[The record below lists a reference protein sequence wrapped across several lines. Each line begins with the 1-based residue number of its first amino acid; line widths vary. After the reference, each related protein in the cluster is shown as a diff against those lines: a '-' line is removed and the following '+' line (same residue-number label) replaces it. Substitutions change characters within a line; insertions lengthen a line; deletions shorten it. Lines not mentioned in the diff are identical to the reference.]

1 MLCLL
6 TLNSIT
12 YEKNI
17 ILILLDILNSF
28 YKKMSQLSLTLQG
41 AVGVHALQSLIKYF
55 YLYFNKSKNT

>member
-41 AVGVHALQSLIKYF
+41 VLVDIP
-55 YLYFNKSKNT
+55 